1 MAIDPL
7 NKKTNAKLYFN
18 RATVLSRLTKLQD
31 AVADCTAA
39 LNLDETYLKALLR
52 RAKCYMDLS
61 EFDDAVRDYEKAFKM
76 DKNRDTRKLL
86 QDAKMAL
93 KRSKRKDY
101 YKILG
106 IERSA
111 TDDEIKK
118 AYRKRALVHH
128 PDRHANAS
136 DAEKKEQEKKFKE
149 VGEAYGV
156 LSDPRKKARYDSGQD
171 MEELD
176 GGMHDIDPTQVFQTF
191 FGGGPGHGTE
201 FNFSSGTSFPG
212 GFTFQFG

>member
-1 MAIDPL
+1 
-7 NKKTNAKLYFN
+7 
-18 RATVLSRLTKLQD
+18 
-31 AVADCTAA
+31 
-39 LNLDETYLKALLR
+39 
-52 RAKCYMDLS
+52 
-61 EFDDAVRDYEKAFKM
+61 
-76 DKNRDTRKLL
+76 
-86 QDAKMAL
+86 
-93 KRSKRKDY
+93 
-101 YKILG
+101 LG
-106 IERSA
+106 VDRSA

-171 MEELD
+171 MDDFE

-191 FGGGPGHGTE
+191 FGGGGHGATE
-201 FNFSSGTSFPG
+201 FSFSSGGGGGGGFPG